1 MAKIFPL
8 NQRSALNVT
17 GDINRSHATVID
29 TEEEDDKTVL
39 IDMEIYKRFWSLQ
52 SFFQNPQQVMGESWN
67 EFIGVVDETLKT
79 FDTEEALGDSQ
90 DQTDD
95 ATFVPKYLTSRK
107 LLHLQVCL
115 LFNHINK
122 IVQRCQVQKTNYAP
136 NAYCIPK
143 F

>member
-17 GDINRSHATVID
+17 GDINRSHATTID

-67 EFIGVVDETLKT
+67 EFMSVVDETLKT

-90 DQTDD
+90 DQSDD
-95 ATFVPKYLTSRK
+95 STFVPKYLTSRK

-115 LFNHINK
+115 LFI
-122 IVQRCQVQKTNYAP
+122 C
-136 NAYCIPK
+136 
-143 F
+143 